1 MYDFIARNSTELS
14 VQQGETLEVTTPAT
28 SRQMGCARAPSGLSV
43 LPVGQVI
50 ESSKRWWKC
59 RNSFNQVGF
68 VPFNILQPTSHVES
82 PVSSRPPSV
91 RPAHMTCCAQAWTL
105 LSVNSRL
112 LSDPPHPIPSSCRL
126 PSRRPSRRLSPPSHP
141 ALRFCT
147 PQTPRSVRAA
157 YHLTASTDQL
167 RTTRKTK
174 VPACWACVCL
184 GVTGR
189 ESKDTQ
195 VSKVCPDWRAFS
207 LQKKQKMLYAWGN
220 PFLFMR
226 LLSCVYCQLSSFLM
240 VCSSRVF
247 FQWLT
252 CYLLFAAMLVN
263 DELLHR
269 LTNGKANLNKPLF
282 IQRSSETAIPL
293 DFDSSPE
300 EVADWLRGKGFSDP
314 WVQFFFLSVRVNEE
328 K

>member
-28 SRQMGCARAPSGLSV
+28 SHQMGCARAPSGLSV
-43 LPVGQVI
+43 LPVNQVI

-59 RNSFNQVGF
+59 RNYFNQVGF
-68 VPFNILQPTSHVES
+68 VPFNILQPTTHVES

-105 LSVNSRL
+105 LSVNSRF
-112 LSDPPHPIPSSCRL
+112 LSDPPHLPHPPVGSRPAAPPEDFLPRPTQPSGSTPLRLPAAPAQLTALQPARTSCR
-126 PSRRPSRRLSPPSHP
+126 RDGKQRYQP
-141 ALRFCT
+141 AEHVFAWAWPDASQKLLRFRKC
-147 PQTPRSVRAA
+147 A
-157 YHLTASTDQL
+157 LTHKPL
-167 RTTRKTK
+167 R
-174 VPACWACVCL
+174 
-184 GVTGR
+184 
-189 ESKDTQ
+189 
-195 VSKVCPDWRAFS
+195 F
-207 LQKKQKMLYAWGN
+207 KKKKKKMLYVWGK
-220 PFLFMR
+220 PFLFML

-240 VCSSRVF
+240 VCSSHVF

-252 CYLLFAAMLVN
+252 YYLLFAAMLVN

-300 EVADWLRGKGFSDP
+300 EVADWLRGKGFSEP
-314 WVQFFFLSVRVNEE
+314 
-328 K
+328 

>member
-28 SRQMGCARAPSGLSV
+28 SHQMRCARTPSGLSV
-43 LPVGQVI
+43 LPVNQVI

-59 RNSFNQVGF
+59 RNYFNQVGF
-68 VPFNILQPTSHVES
+68 VPFNILQATTHVES

-105 LSVNSRL
+105 LSVNSRF
-112 LSDPPHPIPSSCRL
+112 LSDPPNLPPPAVPSSCRL
-126 PSRRPSRRLSPPSHP
+126 PPRRPSRRLSPPSHP
-141 ALRFCT
+141 ALRFYT
-147 PQTPRSVRAA
+147 PQTPRSARAA
-157 YHLTASTDQL
+157 YHLTASTYQL
-167 RTTRKTK
+167 QTTRKTK
-174 VPACWACVCL
+174 VPTCWACVCL

-189 ESKDTQ
+189 ESKAAQ
-195 VSKVCPDWRAFS
+195 VSKVCPDSQAFS
-207 LQKKQKMLYAWGN
+207 LQKKKKKKMLYVWGK
-220 PFLFMR
+220 PFLFML

-240 VCSSRVF
+240 LCSSRVF

-252 CYLLFAAMLVN
+252 YYLLFAAMLVN

-300 EVADWLRGKGFSDP
+300 EVADWLRGKGFSEP
-314 WVQFFFLSVRVNEE
+314 
-328 K
+328 

>member
-14 VQQGETLEVTTPAT
+14 VQQGETLEVTTPTT
-28 SRQMGCARAPSGLSV
+28 SHQMGCARAPSGLSV
-43 LPVGQVI
+43 LPVNQVI

-59 RNSFNQVGF
+59 RNYFNQVGF
-68 VPFNILQPTSHVES
+68 VPFNILQPTTHVES

-91 RPAHMTCCAQAWTL
+91 RPAHMTCARAWTL
-105 LSVNSRL
+105 LSVNLRF
-112 LSDPPHPIPSSCRL
+112 LSHPPPPIPSSCRL
-126 PSRRPSRRLSPPSHP
+126 RPHRPSRRLSPPSHP
-141 ALRFCT
+141 ALRFYT

-157 YHLTASTDQL
+157 YHLTASTYQL
-167 RTTRKTK
+167 QTTRKTK
-174 VPACWACVCL
+174 VPTCWACVCL
-184 GVTGR
+184 GVTVC
-189 ESKDTQ
+189 ESKATQ
-195 VSKVCPDWRAFS
+195 VSRVCPDWQAFS
-207 LQKKQKMLYAWGN
+207 LQKNAVWGK
-220 PFLFMR
+220 PFLFML

-252 CYLLFAAMLVN
+252 YYLLFAAMLVN

-300 EVADWLRGKGFSDP
+300 EVADWLRGKGFSEP
-314 WVQFFFLSVRVNEE
+314 WV
-328 K
+328 